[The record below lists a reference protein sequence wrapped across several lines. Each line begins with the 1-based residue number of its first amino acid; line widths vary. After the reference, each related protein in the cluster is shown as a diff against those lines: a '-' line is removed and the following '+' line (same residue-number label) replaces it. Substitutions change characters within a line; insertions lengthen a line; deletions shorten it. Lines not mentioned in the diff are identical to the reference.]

1 MGAVVGSTV
10 GATGGSGVG
19 VAVGPRVLAAAGPEV
34 GSALLPESIAQPDA
48 PASADTKSAAR
59 ITHRLSLIGSP
70 CRLVQRASP

>member
-1 MGAVVGSTV
+1 MGAVVGSAV

-48 PASADTKSAAR
+48 PANADPRTTAR

-70 CRLVQRASP
+70 RRLI